1 MQESARKRKRFS
13 VKCATPCEKLRDTVS
28 AKNLAGR
35 KTLPAAKEG
44 KNRKSEEYDGDER
57 QRFARMGK
65 GICGIFEP
73 ARDRFVALS
82 GQVCRRAAGNHEK
95 KGELAE
101 WILNI
106 ATGKTAPVEKSRRGA
121 PVKEDFVDP
130 VILEKL
136 EELNFSR
143 AAIEAEYTE
152 EDSSERGG
160 DILPEEKN
168 KEGDFLLRSSGE
180 RKEAYYE
187 KRCTAAN

>member
-1 MQESARKRKRFS
+1 MTKDNALREW
-13 VKCATPCEKLRDTVS
+13 EKEYAEFLNPLGIASLRS
-28 AKNLAGR
+28 LG
-35 KTLPAAKEG
+35 
-44 KNRKSEEYDGDER
+44 
-57 QRFARMGK
+57 
-65 GICGIFEP
+65 
-73 ARDRFVALS
+73 RFVGVPQATT
-82 GQVCRRAAGNHEK
+82 RK

-106 ATGKTAPVEKSRRGA
+106 ATGKTTPVEKSRRGA

-168 KEGDFLLRSSGE
+168 KEGDFLLHL
-180 RKEAYYE
+180 
-187 KRCTAAN
+187 